1 MLTPLLWSRDK
12 AITYSSSISVGRL
25 RCSYRKELTKGRSEL
40 RRDLRRAIVTKA
52 LGRCRIADT
61 AGKATLSLGRDKAA
75 KTIEP
80 LLRAND
86 RAITFQCLKESGA
99 GHSPPA
105 TSPQLSRVC
114 ERPWQ
119 TPPAWFAVGFG
130 NRGLVLQDLA

>member
-1 MLTPLLWSRDK
+1 MLTPLPWCRDK

-25 RCSYRKELTKGRSEL
+25 RCSYRKELTKGRSGSEL

-99 GHSPPA
+99 
-105 TSPQLSRVC
+105 
-114 ERPWQ
+114 
-119 TPPAWFAVGFG
+119 
-130 NRGLVLQDLA
+130 